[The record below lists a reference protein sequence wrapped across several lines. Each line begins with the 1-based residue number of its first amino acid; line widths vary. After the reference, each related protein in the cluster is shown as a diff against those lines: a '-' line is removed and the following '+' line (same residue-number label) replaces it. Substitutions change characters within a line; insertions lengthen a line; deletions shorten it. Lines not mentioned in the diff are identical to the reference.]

1 MSKRAE
7 EAALKRFPEEM
18 TRIPYQDLIEANGG
32 KEYVDFNSMP
42 RGYFQLGY
50 EQAEKDLGWHPATEH
65 PPVDEEVI
73 VLVDNIPIYPTQF
86 INKLDAFPI
95 YKIAFGHMVNIEYCK
110 DYDGWNIPGVKYW
123 MPMPKLPKEDEK

>member
-18 TRIPYQDLIEANGG
+18 TRIPYQDLIEAFGG

-50 EQAEKDLGWHPATEH
+50 EQAEKDLELTWEDVKKIVRIADYLMYDAEALADTENRIGIQ
-65 PPVDEEVI
+65 PYYED
-73 VLVDNIPIYPTQF
+73 VLRRFNEA
-86 INKLDAFPI
+86 K
-95 YKIAFGHMVNIEYCK
+95 K
-110 DYDGWNIPGVKYW
+110 
-123 MPMPKLPKEDEK
+123 

>member
-18 TRIPYQDLIEANGG
+18 TRIPYQDLIEAFGG

-50 EQAEKDLGWHPATEH
+50 EQAEKDIIPAAQ
-65 PPVDEEVI
+65 D
-73 VLVDNIPIYPTQF
+73 LVDAVERYTRQECLRSELMIKKDKLKEL
-86 INKLDAFPI
+86 IN
-95 YKIAFGHMVNIEYCK
+95 GR
-110 DYDGWNIPGVKYW
+110 
-123 MPMPKLPKEDEK
+123 